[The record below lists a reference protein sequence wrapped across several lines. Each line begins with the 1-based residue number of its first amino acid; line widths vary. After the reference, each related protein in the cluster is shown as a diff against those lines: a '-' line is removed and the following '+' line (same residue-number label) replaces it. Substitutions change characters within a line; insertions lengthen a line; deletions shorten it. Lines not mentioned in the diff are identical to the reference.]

1 MLKSLENVLRK
12 ESLLLRQF
20 NVYPTLELN
29 SALEALLEQNDVLH
43 KLDNFFHK
51 MEFQKMQ
58 WNMVMEYSYVRSM
71 WEVPFHTV
79 VVKIFR
85 FFSPLPPLD
94 EYVWKGGLTGA
105 FE

>member
-1 MLKSLENVLRK
+1 MLKTLQNVLRK

-71 WEVPFHTV
+71 
-79 VVKIFR
+79 
-85 FFSPLPPLD
+85 
-94 EYVWKGGLTGA
+94 
-105 FE
+105 